1 MATGTRTRKTSVS
14 EQADVV
20 PQTPQSTP
28 PPNAGGGDY
37 SPFVWQRLGDIQTVL
52 GRLESNTT
60 RLAADI
66 QKLEHKLD
74 ETNTKLSGVMQKIYA
89 AGVVLTILL
98 ALGGFIVNKSWDMM
112 ARSLIAQPAAAQP
125 ATPQGTSK
133 P

>member
-1 MATGTRTRKTSVS
+1 MATGTRARKTSTS

-28 PPNAGGGDY
+28 PLNAGGGDY
-37 SPFVWQRLGDIQTVL
+37 SPFVWQQLGDIQKVL
-52 GRLESNTT
+52 GRLESHTQ
-60 RLAADI
+60 RLSEDI
-66 QKLEHKLD
+66 QKLDGKME
-74 ETNTKLSGVMQKIYA
+74 ETNAKLSNVNQKIYA

-112 ARSLIAQPAAAQP
+112 ARTLIEQSAAAQP